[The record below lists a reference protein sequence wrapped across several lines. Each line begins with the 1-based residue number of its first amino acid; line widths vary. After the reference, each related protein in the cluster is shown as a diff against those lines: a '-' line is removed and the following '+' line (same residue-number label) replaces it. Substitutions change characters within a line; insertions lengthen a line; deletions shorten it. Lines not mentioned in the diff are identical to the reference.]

1 MNVFNYIYWI
11 TAYFNKGSY
20 YLLPGCCV
28 IRPSDCPSWSI
39 FHILIIFS
47 ETAVLFMNNVGGILY
62 KHSSFRLGPN
72 YLLFGTYDICH
83 LLGKYFSFRLE
94 SNDISQ
100 KTYPRLS
107 IITSDWLKLSKI
119 LSETTNENDLLDS
132 INNMC
137 EVLYINSPFC
147 LELAKTWTILALWLR
162 LQSQWMCYLVQILYV
177 WSSTDSLHGCH
188 SPHDL

>member
-47 ETAVLFMNNVGGILY
+47 ETAVLFMNNVCGILY

-94 SNDISQ
+94 SNYISQ

-107 IITSDWLKLSKI
+107 IIASDWLKLSKI

>member
-11 TAYFNKGSY
+11 TTYFNKGSY
-20 YLLPGCCV
+20 YLLPGFCV
-28 IRPSDCPSWSI
+28 IRPSDCPSSSI

-47 ETAVLFMNNVGGILY
+47 ETAVLLMNNVCDILY
-62 KHSSFRLGPN
+62 KHSSFRLEPN
-72 YLLFGTYDICH
+72 NLLFGTYNICH

-107 IITSDWLKLSKI
+107 IIASDWLKLSKI
-119 LSETTNENDLLDS
+119 LSETTSENDLLDS

-137 EVLYINSPFC
+137 EVLYINSPF
-147 LELAKTWTILALWLR
+147 LSWTGKNMDNTCPLIETTIPMIVLF
-162 LQSQWMCYLVQILYV
+162 
-177 WSSTDSLHGCH
+177 STNNVCKVLHR
-188 SPHDL
+188 

>member
-1 MNVFNYIYWI
+1 M
-11 TAYFNKGSY
+11 
-20 YLLPGCCV
+20 PGCCV

-47 ETAVLFMNNVGGILY
+47 ETAVLFMNNVCGILY

-94 SNDISQ
+94 SNYISQ

-107 IITSDWLKLSKI
+107 IIASDWLKLSKI

-147 LELAKTWTILALWLR
+147 LELAKTWTILSLWLR

>member
-1 MNVFNYIYWI
+1 
-11 TAYFNKGSY
+11 
-20 YLLPGCCV
+20 
-28 IRPSDCPSWSI
+28 
-39 FHILIIFS
+39 
-47 ETAVLFMNNVGGILY
+47 MNNVGGILY

-107 IITSDWLKLSKI
+107 IIASDWLKLSKI

-147 LELAKTWTILALWLR
+147 LELAKTWTIL
-162 LQSQWMCYLVQILYV
+162 
-177 WSSTDSLHGCH
+177 SL
-188 SPHDL
+188 